1 MNLAASLI
9 AISFVVMIA
18 IGVLALFKA
27 GQSSKSSNADD
38 PEDRDEE
45 Q

>member
-9 AISFVVMIA
+9 AVSFVVMIA

-38 PEDRDEE
+38 PEDRDDER
-45 Q
+45 